1 MSSSTASPK
10 PGRYSIFRKK
20 TSISSSSVPREEH
33 FPADKVYEVCGPLS
47 QHCSLADSLKP
58 SHSDKMLNPNSPLS
72 MPDLEASRS
81 NGLPSPDSFIAATHD
96 IEYQHLREN
105 IRRIRKAASDAKKVD
120 AAWEVYKKLRDESLQ
135 QCKSLLAKS
144 RKGLFAPRFYWGSG
158 TYSEGRQTMDSES
171 NSRQESLD
179 YTNIGPL
186 DTRSSHSGPS
196 TETALPFQINDQWLA
211 AIREYKATQELMLR
225 NLRNSLLDKYLEYE
239 PNASERQ
246 VEEFL
251 ADKARRKNLIAQ
263 MRDTSVHRMKS
274 EKHMFWD
281 QYQIRSSDFEKLKI
295 DLQAIELLINSAG
308 ASDEAPS
315 MAVRECVI
323 AKNGDT
329 ILEFANAGSENHPI
343 LRFRVSSH
351 LLAEHSPLFAQFLS
365 PQPGNNP
372 PLDMISQL
380 PPPPTK
386 HVCKDGMEVKV
397 YRMPQIELNKNES
410 LKFVLHA
417 AHMHKDR
424 VPREITFQTFVNIAE
439 VCLKYQCTQPL
450 EMHVEYQWLP
460 QWIAKLYDDEYDG
473 FLVISYAFGL
483 RRIFTRMSK
492 TAILNAVDE
501 DEIRSK
507 EAWPPAVKEKIIAT
521 RAAKLAQIYECC
533 TAAIAEY
540 LKTPAEVIGRR
551 TSVIGSLQLTTSP
564 RCPRGSHQCDATNLG
579 WLMLVY
585 NELRVLSSIM
595 KNVAIDDLAKPPKRS
610 LEQLIACLSLMPSA
624 PQVHSGVCDHAPLFR
639 NAINDVYNSV
649 RGLTFRDVSG
659 KDGWA
664 LSKHSARTGD
674 HDDYMVQDLVELEA
688 PLESVK
694 ETKRA
699 AAMSNEEINFRILS
713 HLHEMDDL
721 TAAAM
726 IDQSFYR
733 AYKRNEAPLLK
744 NVINAERRKTIS
756 QANTDAA
763 PIRRALKAEL
773 SPNGMKVSIPGQD
786 EEPKS
791 LAADRF
797 KYPSPAGRQ
806 PSLNGDLY
814 DASPP
819 LSPLSYEDLK
829 LEEHEE
835 AYRIIWGE
843 DASIPDTV
851 PEIIGQQLKKPVE
864 RNDKCLVGD
873 VARTGDKARL
883 MEEGKYL
890 REEQERELG
899 KGGLGK

>member
-1 MSSSTASPK
+1 MRSSFPITILLLTA
-10 PGRYSIFRKK
+10 
-20 TSISSSSVPREEH
+20 
-33 FPADKVYEVCGPLS
+33 L
-47 QHCSLADSLKP
+47 QP

-81 NGLPSPDSFIAATHD
+81 ASLPSPDSFIAATHD
-96 IEYQHLREN
+96 TEYQHLREN

-144 RKGLFAPRFYWGSG
+144 RKGLFAPRFYWGTG
-158 TYSEGRQTMDSES
+158 PFSEGRPLTDSES
-171 NSRQESLD
+171 NIRQESLD
-179 YTNIGPL
+179 YTGIGPL
-186 DTRSSHSGPS
+186 DTRSSHSGS
-196 TETALPFQINDQWLA
+196 GIETARSFQVNDQWLA

-239 PNASERQ
+239 PKASERQ
-246 VEEFL
+246 VEAFL

-281 QYQIRSSDFEKLKI
+281 QYQIRSSDYEKLKI
-295 DLQAIELLINSAG
+295 DLQAIEQLINPTE
-308 ASDEAPS
+308 ASDEVPNA
-315 MAVRECVI
+315 AVRECVI

-329 ILEFANAGSENHPI
+329 ILEFANVGSENHPI

-365 PQPGNNP
+365 AQPGNNP

-380 PPPPTK
+380 PPPPTR

-410 LKFVLHA
+410 LKYVLHA

-424 VPREITFQTFVNIAE
+424 VPRQIAFQTFVHIAE

-460 QWIAKLYDDEYDG
+460 QWIAKLHDDEYDG
-473 FLVISYAFGL
+473 FIVISYAFGL

-501 DEIRSK
+501 EEIRNK

-521 RAAKLAQIYECC
+521 RAAKLAQIYDCC
-533 TAAIAEY
+533 TGAIAEY
-540 LKTPAEVIGRR
+540 LKTPAEAIGRR

-585 NELRVLSSIM
+585 NELRILPSIM
-595 KNVAIDDLAKPPKRS
+595 KNVAIDDLVQPPKRS
-610 LEQLIACLSLMPSA
+610 LKELVACLGLMPSA

-639 NAINDVYNSV
+639 NAINDVYNSIT
-649 RGLTFRDVSG
+649 GLTFREVSG

-664 LSKHSARTGD
+664 LSKHSAPAGN
-674 HDDYMVQDLVELEA
+674 HDDHMVQDLVELEA
-688 PLESVK
+688 PVESLR
-694 ETKRA
+694 ETRRA

-713 HLHEMDDL
+713 HLDEMDDL
-721 TAAAM
+721 TRAAM
-726 IDQSFYR
+726 IDKSFYR
-733 AYKRNEAPLLK
+733 AYKRNEATLLK
-744 NVINAERRKTIS
+744 NVIKAKRRMARPP
-756 QANTDAA
+756 ANPDVL

-773 SPNGMKVSIPGQD
+773 VPSNLNISIPGQD
-786 EEPKS
+786 EELKS
-791 LAADRF
+791 LAADQF
-797 KYPSPAGRQ
+797 NFPSPAVRQ
-806 PSLNGDLY
+806 PSLNEDLY
-814 DASPP
+814 DVSPP
-819 LSPLSYEDLK
+819 FSPRSCEDPT

-843 DASIPDTV
+843 DISPVETNPQIN
-851 PEIIGQQLKKPVE
+851 GQQLKQPVE

-883 MEEGKYL
+883 MEGEGKYL

-899 KGGLGK
+899 KGG

>member
-1 MSSSTASPK
+1 
-10 PGRYSIFRKK
+10 
-20 TSISSSSVPREEH
+20 
-33 FPADKVYEVCGPLS
+33 
-47 QHCSLADSLKP
+47 
-58 SHSDKMLNPNSPLS
+58 MLNPNSPLS
-72 MPDLEASRS
+72 LPDLDSSRS
-81 NGLPSPDSFIAATHD
+81 NGLPSPDGFIAAAHD
-96 IEYQHLREN
+96 TEYQHLREN

-144 RKGLFAPRFYWGSG
+144 HKGLFAPRFYWGSG
-158 TYSEGRQTMDSES
+158 PNSEGRQLVDTES
-171 NSRQESLD
+171 HLRQESLD
-179 YTNIGPL
+179 YSISPL
-186 DTRSSHSGPS
+186 EARSSYSGS
-196 TETALPFQINDQWLA
+196 GTETALPSHINDQWLT

-246 VEEFL
+246 VEAFL

-281 QYQIRSSDFEKLKI
+281 QYQIRSSDFEKLKA
-295 DLQAIELLINSAG
+295 DLQAVEQLMNPAVT
-308 ASDEAPS
+308 SDEAPN

-329 ILEFANAGSENHPI
+329 ILEFANAATENQPI

-365 PQPGNNP
+365 PQPRNNP

-386 HVCKDGMEVKV
+386 HICKDGMEVKV
-397 YRMPQIELNKNES
+397 YRMPQIELNKHES
-410 LKFVLHA
+410 LKYLLHA

-424 VPREITFQTFVNIAE
+424 VPRQVAFQTFVSIAE
-439 VCLKYQCTQPL
+439 VCLKYQCTGPL

-460 QWIAKLYDDEYDG
+460 QWIGKLHDDEYDG

-507 EAWPPAVKEKIIAT
+507 EAWPPTVKEKIVAT
-521 RAAKLAQIYECC
+521 RAAKLAQIYDCC
-533 TAAIAEY
+533 TGALAEY
-540 LKTPAEVIGRR
+540 LKTPAEVIGRQ

-585 NELRVLSSIM
+585 NELRILPSIM
-595 KNVAIDDLAKPPKRS
+595 KNVGMDDLAKPPKRS
-610 LEQLIACLSLMPSA
+610 LKELVACLGLMPSA

-649 RGLTFRDVSG
+649 TGLTLHDVSG
-659 KDGWA
+659 KNGWA
-664 LSKHSARTGD
+664 LSKNSAPTSD
-674 HDDYMVQDLVELEA
+674 HDDSMVQDLIELEA
-688 PLESVK
+688 PLESSK
-694 ETKRA
+694 ETRRA
-699 AAMSNEEINFRILS
+699 AAMSNEDISFRILS
-713 HLHEMDDL
+713 YLDEMDDL
-721 TAAAM
+721 THAAM

-733 AYKRNEAPLLK
+733 AYKRNEATLLK
-744 NVINAERRKTIS
+744 NVINAERRRTMS
-756 QANTDAA
+756 QVNPDIT
-763 PIRRALKAEL
+763 PIRRVLKAE
-773 SPNGMKVSIPGQD
+773 SPPNGLNICIPRAE

-791 LAADRF
+791 LATETLEFAARA
-797 KYPSPAGRQ
+797 PRPQ
-806 PSLNGDLY
+806 SLNEDLY
-814 DASPP
+814 DVSPP
-819 LSPLSYEDLK
+819 FSPLSTEELTQ
-829 LEEHEE
+829 EEHEE

-843 DASIPDTV
+843 DATSEPPDMKANG
-851 PEIIGQQLKKPVE
+851 ELIGPVE

-873 VARTGDKARL
+873 VARTGDKAR
-883 MEEGKYL
+883 MVEEEGKYL
-890 REEQERELG
+890 REEQERELALGRG
-899 KGGLGK
+899 KK